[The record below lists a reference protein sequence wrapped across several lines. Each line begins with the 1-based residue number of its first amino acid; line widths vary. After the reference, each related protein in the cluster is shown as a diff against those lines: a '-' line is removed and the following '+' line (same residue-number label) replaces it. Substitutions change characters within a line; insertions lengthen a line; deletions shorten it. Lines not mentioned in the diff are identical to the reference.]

1 MINFTTFQL
10 KTLKFYLLPLIIFS
24 LTLSLFLN
32 FHFMKFFRNGIE
44 FNTTSKEIK
53 EIQRKNIELNG
64 QELKRWTTLTETQKD
79 YFLNNE
85 KDKLEDKEKFKIKY
99 KNERITDTIT
109 DENINENYNFVIF
122 VKTMFKGFFF
132 SIFSMILIFSIPAII
147 IYKFYKEYYLTK
159 LKPFEKFINLP
170 FFLNSLSSSLN
181 NENKKIL
188 VDEFVKYDEKNNS
201 YLYKTNSIS
210 QINIYQNNIKDI
222 ENYLNLQNLKISQKD
237 LIIKIEEKK
246 IKKFVEFN
254 ENNYLMNKLFLGES
268 ENDKKIYL
276 DLNDLKHTIIVGQ
289 AGSGK
294 SVFLQNLLVSI
305 FKNIDFYEKIYLV
318 DFKIVEM
325 SRYENINSKIEVIS
339 EIDYFTQVIKEIH
352 NRMVERYKEM
362 KTKNLVNY
370 DGKGFLVFIDEFRT
384 LENNTLD
391 KEQKKEMNKFL
402 VDLIQKSRAAKIYL
416 IFRGQKRDTTNI
428 NSNIISNIMNKII
441 LKTSNNDN
449 IIKVAGNREELE
461 RNGMSLNEIKN
472 FNKGRLFYRDEMN
485 GDKFL
490 IQSPFFNIEDKKQRD
505 FMFSFIEEEKNDSV
519 LNEQKHTLNERK
531 EENEEIIRKTKEND
545 FKPFKNDFNDIL
557 EKLKNEYQEKWTSLG
572 LIEDLQEQKTKK
584 SKLMNFKKVLNMVE
598 KSPNMELLEELEKKF
613 KEI

>member
-10 KTLKFYLLPLIIFS
+10 KILKFYLLPLIILS

-64 QELKRWTTLTETQKD
+64 QELKRWTTLTDSQKD
-79 YFLNNE
+79 YFLENE

-99 KNERITDTIT
+99 KTERIIDTIT
-109 DENINENYNFVIF
+109 DENINDNYNFIIF

-132 SIFSMILIFSIPAII
+132 SIFSIILIFLIPAII

-188 VDEFVKYDEKNNS
+188 VDEFIKYDEKNNS

-237 LIIKIEEKK
+237 LTIKIEEKR

-391 KEQKKEMNKFL
+391 KEQKKEMNKYL

-505 FMFSFIEEEKNDSV
+505 FMFSFIEEEKNDSS
-519 LNEQKHTLNERK
+519 LNEQKHTLNEQK
-531 EENEEIIRKTKEND
+531 EETEKIIRETIEND
-545 FKPFKNDFNDIL
+545 FKPLENDFNDIL
-557 EKLKNEYQEKWTSLG
+557 NNLKNEYQEKWTSLG

-598 KSPNMELLEELEKKF
+598 KSPNMELIQELEKKF

>member
-10 KTLKFYLLPLIIFS
+10 KILKFYLLPLIILS

-32 FHFMKFFRNGIE
+32 FHFMKFFSNGIE

-53 EIQRKNIELNG
+53 EIQRKNIEING
-64 QELKRWTTLTETQKD
+64 QELKRWTTLTDSQKD

-99 KNERITDTIT
+99 KTERIIDTIT

-181 NENKKIL
+181 NGNKVNL
-188 VDEFVKYDEKNNS
+188 VDEFIKYDELNQC
-201 YLYKTNSIS
+201 YLYKTNSIT
-210 QINIYQNNIKDI
+210 QKNIYEQNIKDI
-222 ENYLNLQNLKISQKD
+222 ENYLNLNNLKIIQEN
-237 LIIKIEEKK
+237 LIIKIQEKR
-246 IKKFVEFN
+246 IKKFVNFN
-254 ENNYLMNKLFLGES
+254 KDDYLDKKLYLGES

-276 DLNDLKHTIIVGQ
+276 DLQQLKHTIIVGQ
-289 AGSGK
+289 SGSGK

-305 FKNIDFYEKIYLV
+305 FKNIKYYEKIFLV
-318 DFKIVEM
+318 DFKMTEM
-325 SRYENINSKIEVIS
+325 GRYENKHSKIEVID
-339 EIDYFTQVIKEIH
+339 EIEIFI
-352 NRMVERYKEM
+352 ERIEEIYKIDRKRRKEM
-362 KTKNLVNY
+362 KRSGEQEY
-370 DGKGFLVFIDEFRT
+370 SGKKILVFIDEFGT

-391 KEQKKEMNKFL
+391 EKEKKKMRTNL
-402 VDLIQKSRAAKIYL
+402 VNLIQKSRSQGIYL
-416 IFRGQKRDTTNI
+416 IFAGQKRDTTNI
-428 NSNIISNIMNKII
+428 DSNIINNIMNKIL
-441 LKTSNNDN
+441 LKTSSNDN
-449 IIKVAGNREELE
+449 ITKVRGNSEELE

-472 FNKGRLFYRDEMN
+472 FNRGRLYYKDEMD
-485 GDKFL
+485 GDKYL
-490 IQSPFFNIEDKKQRD
+490 IQSPFFNLQDKEHKE
-505 FMFSFIEEEKNDSV
+505 FMFSFLKDDSD

-531 EENEEIIRKTKEND
+531 EENEEIIEETIEND

-557 EKLKNEYQEKWTSLG
+557 NNLKNEYQEKWTSLV

-584 SKLMNFKKVLNMVE
+584 SKLLNFKKVLNMVE
-598 KSPNMELLEELEKKF
+598 KSQNMELIQELEKKF

>member
-10 KTLKFYLLPLIIFS
+10 KTIKFYLLPLIFFS

-32 FHFMKFFRNGIE
+32 FHFMKFFRSGIE

-64 QELKRWTTLTETQKD
+64 QELKRWTTLTDSQKD

-85 KDKLEDKEKFKIKY
+85 KDKLENKEKFKIKY
-99 KNERITDTIT
+99 KTERIIDTIT
-109 DENINENYNFVIF
+109 EENINENYNFVIF
-122 VKTMFKGFFF
+122 IKTMFKGFFF

-147 IYKFYKEYYLTK
+147 LYKFYKEYYLTK

-188 VDEFVKYDEKNNS
+188 VDEFIKYDEKNNS
-201 YLYKTNSIS
+201 YLYKTHSIS

-222 ENYLNLQNLKISQKD
+222 ENFLNLQNLKIIQEN
-237 LIIKIEEKK
+237 LIIKIQEKR

-352 NRMVERYKEM
+352 NRMIERYKEM
-362 KTKNLVNY
+362 KIKNLVNY

-391 KEQKKEMNKFL
+391 KEQKKEMNKYL

-531 EENEEIIRKTKEND
+531 EENEEIIREIKEND
-545 FKPFKNDFNDIL
+545 FKPFENDFNDIL
-557 EKLKNEYQEKWTSLG
+557 NNLKNEYQEKWTSLG